1 MCFHIDGKSAQSG
14 KCVKSRIITK
24 VVDYVLLVDIFEQQ
38 CVFLKCLLHSSHLK
52 DHMNAIGIDLSLS
65 NSALFEHRCL
75 QYINKLYKHDGKCD
89 DQQQFK
95 DII

>member
-1 MCFHIDGKSAQSG
+1 MCFHIDGKSAQAG

-24 VVDYVLLVDIFEQQ
+24 VVYCVLLVDIFEQQ
-38 CVFLKCLLHSSHLK
+38 CVFLKGALNSPYLK
-52 DHMNAIGIDLSLS
+52 DHMNTIGVDQSLS
-65 NSALFEHRCL
+65 NSDLFEQRCL
-75 QYINKLYKHDGKCD
+75 QNINKLYKHAGKCD